1 MIQKSTA
8 VLLALSFLGLG
19 SLVYLLYHKNEDE
32 EKEAEECL
40 KLKTSRCTVIEVKIP
55 KESIGIVIGRQG
67 SSIKEIQAKSD
78 TKINFKDEKVTDE
91 YKVCVIRGTAEAA
104 QYAESLIHEKIVSQ
118 PLIET
123 YEMSVPIQAIGRIIG
138 KNGENIRA
146 ISRNSNAKIIVE
158 NTTVSP
164 VSNERKIIIKGTSEQ
179 IALAKVLVEQKVEE
193 DAECRNRIES
203 KVANRSPRNKSK
215 FLMLGMADPDSTA
228 NVSRKETLTATGSD
242 GLLEVYVSAIESPDR
257 LWLQMKGPCT
267 VELDRLQEEMTDYYT
282 KDENR
287 ELHFLKEVSMNKI
300 LFCIRKRVGFYA

>member
-19 SLVYLLYHKNEDE
+19 SLVYLLYHKNEE
-32 EKEAEECL
+32 EEVEECL
-40 KLKTSRCTVIEVKIP
+40 KLKTKTSRCTVIEVKIP

-67 SSIKEIQAKSD
+67 NTIKEIQAKSD

-138 KNGENIRA
+138 KAGENIRA
-146 ISRNSNAKIIVE
+146 ISRNSNAKIIIE
-158 NTTVSP
+158 NTTTSP

-179 IALAKVLVEQKVEE
+179 IGLAKVLVEQKVEE
-193 DAECRNRIES
+193 DRECRNRIES
-203 KVANRSPRNKSK
+203 NVANRSPRKK
-215 FLMLGMADPDSTA
+215 AKYLMIGGADPESA
-228 NVSRKETLTATGSD
+228 ENVSRKETLVATGSD

-257 LWLQMKGPCT
+257 LWVQMKGPCT
-267 VELDRLQEEMTDYYT
+267 AELDRLQDQMTDYYT
-282 KDENR
+282 KDENKNF
-287 ELHFLKEVSMNKI
+287 HTLKEVRINKI
-300 LFCIRKRVGFYA
+300 LFT